1 MRDDG
6 IRSACTDKR
15 NNNNNSTLN
24 ACMPYGLFLANEPS
38 QMKSQL
44 SHLYSEHKYNGAFN
58 SFLQNNRDTW
68 NICFDNNNFS
78 SFIWIFIH
86 LFRTLNT
93 YQYLLAVSMISR
105 YLFGAGN
112 HANSVSI
119 SLPIKFNSQIVFET
133 PF

>member
-78 SFIWIFIH
+78 FFHLDFHSFISNIEHIPVFIGCVH
-86 LFRTLNT
+86 DFTL
-93 YQYLLAVSMISR
+93 LIW
-105 YLFGAGN
+105 GW
-112 HANSVSI
+112 
-119 SLPIKFNSQIVFET
+119 
-133 PF
+133 

>member
-1 MRDDG
+1 
-6 IRSACTDKR
+6 
-15 NNNNNSTLN
+15 
-24 ACMPYGLFLANEPS
+24 MPYGLFLANEPS

-93 YQYLLAVSMISR
+93 YQYLLAVSMI
-105 YLFGAGN
+105 
-112 HANSVSI
+112 
-119 SLPIKFNSQIVFET
+119 
-133 PF
+133 